1 MACTTRT
8 WFQLRWL
15 GSAAFGLVL
24 VLTVALTPSAAHA
37 VSFSARSFAAA
48 APPAAVAVGDFNA
61 DLRLDLATAN
71 DYYNSVSIL
80 RGNGSGVFSA
90 PANVTVTGTPNAI
103 AVGDFNGDS
112 RPDLVTANLDSNN
125 VSILLANGSGG
136 FSGPTS
142 FAAGSGP
149 NSIAVGHFNGDTS
162 LDLVTANYRSSSGDV
177 SILLGNGS
185 GGFSAP
191 TNFDAGDSNP
201 YSVAVGNFNGDVF
214 PDLAV
219 ANSNFPYDVSILL
232 GNGSGGFSGPTNFD
246 AGTYPTSV
254 AVGNFNADAFPDL
267 AVANTGTPSGPPSN
281 LSILLGNGSGG
292 FSGPTNFIA
301 GGAPSSVAVGDFNGD
316 SRADLA
322 VANHFSN
329 DVSILAGNGSGGFS
343 APSNF
348 GVGLNPNSVAVGDFN
363 GDARPD
369 LATANL
375 DAVNSV
381 DVTVLLNT
389 TSNGYPRPKAT
400 RPARVSLVPAY
411 NQCTSPNRV
420 HGPPDLPGNGSNP
433 DSSCSPPAQSSGNL
447 TVGTADANGA
457 ATNSTGSIRLRTLV
471 GTPGGIDDSDVQ
483 IVVKI
488 TDVRCQA
495 GVSTCGPANLAG
507 GDDYTGEVQARIDL
521 RITDRYNAVAPA
533 VGTEAATGNGNFL
546 VTVPCG
552 ASPTP
557 NTIGSTCGIA
567 TTADAV
573 YGDPSTAKEGRRA
586 VWGLGQ
592 VAMNDGG
599 ADGSVATAAGNTPFM
614 RQGVFVP

>member
-1 MACTTRT
+1 MACTIRI
-8 WFQLRWL
+8 WCQLRWL
-15 GSAAFGLVL
+15 GSAALGL

-48 APPAAVAVGDFNA
+48 GPPAAVAVGEFNA
-61 DLRLDLATAN
+61 DSRLDLATAN

-80 RGNGSGVFSA
+80 RGNGSGGFSA
-90 PANVTVTGTPNAI
+90 PADITVSGTPYSI

-112 RPDLVTANLDSNN
+112 RPDLATANLDSNN
-125 VSILLANGSGG
+125 VSILLANGTGG
-136 FSGPTS
+136 FNGPTS

-149 NSIAVGHFNGDTS
+149 ISVAVGHFNGDSS
-162 LDLVTANYRSSSGDV
+162 LDLVTANYRSSPGDV

-191 TNFDAGDSNP
+191 TNFDAGDNNP
-201 YSVAVGNFNGDVF
+201 HSVAVGNFNADAHR
-214 PDLAV
+214 DLAV
-219 ANSNFPYDVSILL
+219 ANTGFPYNISILL

-246 AGTYPTSV
+246 AGTNPSSV
-254 AVGNFNADAFPDL
+254 AVGNFNADALADL
-267 AVANTGTPSGPPSN
+267 AVANTGTPTGPPSN
-281 LSILLGNGSGG
+281 VSILLGNGSGG
-292 FSGPTNFIA
+292 FGLPTNFTA
-301 GGAPSSVAVGDFNGD
+301 GGAPSSIAVGDFNAD

-329 DVSILAGNGSGGFS
+329 DVSILVGNGSGGFS
-343 APSNF
+343 PPANF
-348 GVGLNPNSVAVGDFN
+348 GVGRNPNSVVVGDFN

-375 DAVNSV
+375 DAINSL

-389 TSNGYPRPKAT
+389 TSNAYPRPKAAS
-400 RPARVSLVPAY
+400 PARASLVPAY
-411 NQCTSPNRV
+411 NQCTSPNRE

-433 DSSCSPPAQSSGNL
+433 DGSCSPPAQSSGNL

-457 ATNSTGSIRLRTLV
+457 TTNSTGSVRLRTLV

-483 IVVKI
+483 IVVDI
-488 TDVRCQA
+488 TDVRCQT
-495 GVSTCGPANLAG
+495 GVSTCGAANAAG

-533 VGTEAATGNGNFL
+533 VGTEAATGNRTFQ

-552 ASPTP
+552 ATPTP

-592 VAMNDGG
+592 VEMYDGG

-614 RQGVFVP
+614 RQGVFVR